1 MLERLS
7 RHSAVRISQRNIRA
21 EDIAFVMRF
30 GRHLHNGGAL
40 FVFLGQRNIP
50 DEYRTD
56 DRIAKL
62 EGTTLVVSNDGECL
76 VTAYRNK
83 KALRQMFCGS
93 LRIRD
98 GAAFLDQSHTGVK
111 VLRR

>member
-7 RHSAVRISQRNIRA
+7 RHAAVRISQRNIRA

-62 EGTTLVVSNDGECL
+62 EGTTLVMSRDGCL
-76 VTAYRNK
+76 ITAYKNK
-83 KALRQMFCGS
+83 KGLK
-93 LRIRD
+93 
-98 GAAFLDQSHTGVK
+98 K
-111 VLRR
+111 VLKKCKFIKKAG